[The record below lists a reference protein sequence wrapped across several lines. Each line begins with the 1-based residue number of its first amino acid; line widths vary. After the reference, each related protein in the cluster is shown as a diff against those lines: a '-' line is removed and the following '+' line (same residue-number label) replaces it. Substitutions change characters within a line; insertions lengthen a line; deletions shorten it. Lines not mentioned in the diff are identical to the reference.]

1 MRRVISVKSAIAF
14 ALVLAVLAFLAGSSS
29 APTPATAQAPIV
41 WKVQSAWPPTSIV
54 QDAAKL
60 LVETIEKTSGGRL
73 KLELSPA
80 GAIVP
85 PFEIQDAVNRGV
97 LDAGH
102 TTPGYIIGKLK
113 AFIPLTHGPLFGMD
127 FIDYYGWYWEG
138 GGHELLNE
146 AYQQK
151 LKMNV
156 VSFQVHPEGPQAMG
170 WFKKEIR
177 SFKDIKGQRY
187 RIYAAGAEVY
197 NKLGIASVVLAGGE
211 IVPALER
218 GAIDGAEWINCY
230 DDKILGM
237 DKVAKFH
244 YAPGMH
250 EPVTVGE
257 FIINKAKW
265 DALPADLKEIVKVS
279 VQASY
284 WNHFVRF
291 QEKTAKACAELI
303 AAGVKIVKT
312 TDELNKGFLKAYD
325 EVWQADAA
333 KDDFYKKVI
342 DSQKKYSGLLVPYR
356 LSYWPNYNFIAEHYY
371 KEKIWLKGPEP
382 AVATVASRAPV
393 PAAPASAP
401 APSAKVDLKAVQEAL
416 KAKGFDPGG
425 VDGSMGPKTRR
436 AIMDFQKKEGL
447 PGTGT
452 LDAATLAKLGV
463 AK

>member
-1 MRRVISVKSAIAF
+1 MRRMISTRTAIAL
-14 ALVLAVLAFLAGSSS
+14 ALIVGLVAYLAGSYG
-29 APTPATAQAPIV
+29 APAPATAQAPIK

-60 LVETIEKTSGGRL
+60 LVDTIQKTSGGRL
-73 KLELSPA
+73 QIDLSAA
-80 GAIVP
+80 GAVVP
-85 PFEIQDAVNRGV
+85 PFEIQDAVSRGV
-97 LDAGH
+97 LDGGH
-102 TTPGYIIGKLK
+102 TTPGYIIGKLR

-127 FIDYYGWYWEG
+127 FIDYYGWYWDG
-138 GGHELLNE
+138 GGHELLQE

-177 SFKDIKGQRY
+177 SFADIKGQRY
-187 RIYAAGAEVY
+187 RIYAVGAEVY
-197 NKLGIASVVLAGGE
+197 NKLGIPAVVLAGGE

-218 GAIDGAEWINCY
+218 GAIDGGEWINCY
-230 DDKILGM
+230 DDKVLGL

-250 EPVTVGE
+250 EPTTVGE
-257 FIINKAKW
+257 FIINKGKW

-291 QEKTAKACAELI
+291 QEKTAKACQELL
-303 AAGVKIVKT
+303 ASGVKIIKT
-312 TDELNKGFLKAYD
+312 SDELNRAFLKAYD

-333 KDDFYKKVI
+333 KDDFYRKVI
-342 DSQKKYSGLLVPYR
+342 DSQKKYSSLLVPYR

-371 KEKIWLKGPEP
+371 KDKIWLK
-382 AVATVASRAPV
+382 
-393 PAAPASAP
+393 
-401 APSAKVDLKAVQEAL
+401 
-416 KAKGFDPGG
+416 
-425 VDGSMGPKTRR
+425 
-436 AIMDFQKKEGL
+436 
-447 PGTGT
+447 
-452 LDAATLAKLGV
+452 
-463 AK
+463 

>member
-1 MRRVISVKSAIAF
+1 MRRLVSVRSAIAL
-14 ALVLAVLAFLAGSSS
+14 ALVVALLSFLAGSYSR
-29 APTPATAQAPIV
+29 PTPATAQAPIR

-60 LVETIEKTSGGRL
+60 LVETIEKSAGGRL
-73 KLELSPA
+73 KMELLPA

-85 PFEIQDAVNRGV
+85 AFEIQDAVNRGV

-102 TTPGYIIGKLK
+102 TTPGYIIGKLQ
-113 AFIPLTHGPLFGMD
+113 AFIPLTHGPLYGMD

-146 AYQQK
+146 AYQK
-151 LKMNV
+151 NLKMNV

-177 SFKDIKGQRY
+177 KFEDIKGMKY
-187 RIYAAGAEVY
+187 RIYGIGAETY
-197 NKLGIASVVLAGGE
+197 AKLGISTVTLPGGE

-218 GAIDGAEWINCY
+218 GVIDGAEWINCY
-230 DDKILGM
+230 DDKILGL

-265 DALPADLKEIVKVS
+265 DALPADLKEIIKVS

-303 AAGVKIVKT
+303 ASGVKIIKT
-312 TDELNKGFLKAYD
+312 TDELNRRFLKAYD
-325 EVWQADAA
+325 EIQGGYVA
-333 KDDFYKKVI
+333 KDAFYKKVV
-342 DSQKKYSGLLVPYR
+342 DSQQKYAGLIVPYR
-356 LSYWPNYNFIAEHYY
+356 LSYWPPYNFIGEHYW
-371 KEKIWLKGPEP
+371 KEKIWLK
-382 AVATVASRAPV
+382 
-393 PAAPASAP
+393 
-401 APSAKVDLKAVQEAL
+401 
-416 KAKGFDPGG
+416 
-425 VDGSMGPKTRR
+425 
-436 AIMDFQKKEGL
+436 
-447 PGTGT
+447 
-452 LDAATLAKLGV
+452 
-463 AK
+463 

>member
-1 MRRVISVKSAIAF
+1 MQRFVSLRTAVAL
-14 ALVLAVLAFLAGSSS
+14 ALVVGLVAYFFGAYSGSV
-29 APTPATAQAPIV
+29 ATAQAPIV
-41 WKVQSAWPPTSIV
+41 WKVQSAWPPTSII

-60 LVETIEKTSGGRL
+60 LVETIDKTSGGRL

-80 GAIVP
+80 GAVVP

-113 AFIPLTHGPLFGMD
+113 AFVPLTHGPLFGMD

-146 AYQQK
+146 AYQK
-151 LKMNV
+151 RLNMNV

-177 SFKDIKGQRY
+177 SFNDIKGQRY
-187 RIYAAGAEVY
+187 RIYSVGAEVY
-197 NKLGIASVVLAGGE
+197 NKLGIAGVTLAGGE
-211 IVPALER
+211 
-218 GAIDGAEWINCY
+218 INCY
-230 DDKILGM
+230 DDKVLGI

-257 FIINKAKW
+257 FIINKAKY
-265 DALPADLKEIVKVS
+265 DALPADLKEIIKTS

-291 QEKTAKACAELI
+291 QEKTAKACQELL
-303 AAGVKIVKT
+303 ASGVKIIKT
-312 TDELNKGFLKAYD
+312 TDELNKGFLRAYD
-325 EVWQADAA
+325 EVWQAEAA

-342 DSQKKYSGLLVPYR
+342 DSQKKYSGLVVPYR
-356 LSYWPNYNFIAEHYY
+356 LSYWPNYNFIAEHYH
-371 KEKIWLKGPEP
+371 KDKIWLK
-382 AVATVASRAPV
+382 
-393 PAAPASAP
+393 
-401 APSAKVDLKAVQEAL
+401 
-416 KAKGFDPGG
+416 
-425 VDGSMGPKTRR
+425 
-436 AIMDFQKKEGL
+436 
-447 PGTGT
+447 
-452 LDAATLAKLGV
+452 
-463 AK
+463 

>member
-1 MRRVISVKSAIAF
+1 MKRP
-14 ALVLAVLAFLAGSSS
+14 LVLFSAGIAIGFLFAVVALGGFFAGQV
-29 APTPATAQAPIV
+29 APTPASAQAPIR

-73 KLELSPA
+73 KMELLPA

-85 PFEIQDAVNRGV
+85 AFEIQDAVNRGV
-97 LDAGH
+97 IDAGH
-102 TTPGYIIGKLK
+102 TTPGYIIGKLQ
-113 AFIPLTHGPLFGMD
+113 AFIPLTHGPLYGMD

-146 AYQQK
+146 AYQK
-151 LKMNV
+151 NLNMKV

-177 SFKDIKGQRY
+177 KFEDIKGQKY
-187 RIYAAGAEVY
+187 RIYGIGAETY
-197 NKLGIASVVLAGGE
+197 AKLGISTVTLPGGE

-218 GAIDGAEWINCY
+218 GVIDGAEWINCY
-230 DDKILGM
+230 DDKILGL

-257 FIINKAKW
+257 FIINKAKY
-265 DALPADLKEIVKVS
+265 DALPADLKEIIKVS

-303 AAGVKIVKT
+303 ASGVKIIKT
-312 TDELNKGFLKAYD
+312 SDELNNRFLKAYD
-325 EVWQADAA
+325 EIQSGYVA
-333 KDDFYKKVI
+333 KDAFYKKVV
-342 DSQKKYSGLLVPYR
+342 DSQKKYAGLLVPYR
-356 LSYWPNYNFIAEHYY
+356 LSYWPPYNFIAEHYW
-371 KEKIWLKGPEP
+371 KEKIWLK
-382 AVATVASRAPV
+382 
-393 PAAPASAP
+393 
-401 APSAKVDLKAVQEAL
+401 
-416 KAKGFDPGG
+416 
-425 VDGSMGPKTRR
+425 
-436 AIMDFQKKEGL
+436 
-447 PGTGT
+447 
-452 LDAATLAKLGV
+452 
-463 AK
+463 

>member
-1 MRRVISVKSAIAF
+1 MQRLVSLKAVIVVALLVAVGAYLLGAHTGSVIRPS
-14 ALVLAVLAFLAGSSS
+14 V
-29 APTPATAQAPIV
+29 ATAQTPIK

-60 LVETIEKTSGGRL
+60 LVETINKTSGGRL
-73 KLELSPA
+73 QMELSPA
-80 GAIVP
+80 GAVVP

-138 GGHELLNE
+138 GGHELLQE
-146 AYQQK
+146 AYQKK
-151 LKMNV
+151 LNMNV

-170 WFKKEIR
+170 WFRKEIR
-177 SFKDIKGQRY
+177 KFEDIKGSRY

-230 DDKILGM
+230 DDKILGL

-265 DALPADLKEIVKVS
+265 DALPADLKDVVKTS

-284 WNHFVRF
+284 WNHFVKF
-291 QEKTAKACAELI
+291 QEKTATACQELLKSGI
-303 AAGVKIVKT
+303 KIIKT
-312 TDELNKGFLKAYD
+312 TDELNKRFLRAYD
-325 EVWQADAA
+325 EVWQADAK
-333 KDDFYKKVI
+333 KDDFYQKVI
-342 DSQKKYSGLLVPYR
+342 DSQKKYSSLIVPYR

-371 KEKIWLKGPEP
+371 KDKVWLK
-382 AVATVASRAPV
+382 
-393 PAAPASAP
+393 
-401 APSAKVDLKAVQEAL
+401 
-416 KAKGFDPGG
+416 
-425 VDGSMGPKTRR
+425 
-436 AIMDFQKKEGL
+436 
-447 PGTGT
+447 
-452 LDAATLAKLGV
+452 
-463 AK
+463 

>member
-1 MRRVISVKSAIAF
+1 VVGLVAYFLGAHSGSV
-14 ALVLAVLAFLAGSSS
+14 
-29 APTPATAQAPIV
+29 ATAQAPIR

-60 LVETIEKTSGGRL
+60 LVETIEKNSGGRL
-73 KLELSPA
+73 KLDLSPA
-80 GAIVP
+80 GAVVP
-85 PFEIQDAVNRGV
+85 PFEIQDAVSRGV

-102 TTPGYIIGKLK
+102 TTPGYIIGKLR

-127 FIDYYGWYWEG
+127 FIDYFGWYWEG

-146 AYQQK
+146 AYQQR
-151 LKMNV
+151 LRMNV

-177 SFKDIKGQRY
+177 SFADIQGQRY

-265 DALPADLKEIVKVS
+265 DALPADLKEIVKTS

-284 WNHFVRF
+284 WVHFVRF
-291 QEKTAKACAELI
+291 QEKTAKACQELL

-312 TDELNKGFLKAYD
+312 TDELNQGFLRAYD
-325 EVWQADAA
+325 EVWQAEAA
-333 KDDFYKKVI
+333 KDEFYRKVI
-342 DSQKKYSGLLVPYR
+342 DSQKKYSELVVPYR
-356 LSYWPNYNFIAEHYY
+356 LSYWPNYNFIAEHYW
-371 KEKIWLKGPEP
+371 KEKMWL
-382 AVATVASRAPV
+382 R
-393 PAAPASAP
+393 
-401 APSAKVDLKAVQEAL
+401 
-416 KAKGFDPGG
+416 
-425 VDGSMGPKTRR
+425 
-436 AIMDFQKKEGL
+436 
-447 PGTGT
+447 
-452 LDAATLAKLGV
+452 
-463 AK
+463 

>member
-1 MRRVISVKSAIAF
+1 MARLIPLRF
-14 ALVLAVLAFLAGSSS
+14 ALVAVVLTAFVAFLAGSYS
-29 APTPATAQAPIV
+29 APSPATAQAPIK

-54 QDAAKL
+54 QEAAKL
-60 LVETIEKTSGGRL
+60 LVETIQKNSGGRL
-73 KLELSPA
+73 QIELSPA
-80 GAIVP
+80 GAVVP

-97 LDAGH
+97 LDGGH
-102 TTPGYIIGKLK
+102 TTPGYIIGKLR

-146 AYQQK
+146 AYQK
-151 LKMNV
+151 NLKMNV

-170 WFKKEIR
+170 WFRKEIR
-177 SFKDIKGQRY
+177 SFADIKGSRY

-250 EPVTVGE
+250 EPTTVGE

-265 DALPADLKEIVKVS
+265 DALPADLKEIVKTS

-291 QEKTAKACAELI
+291 QEKTAKACQELL
-303 AAGVKIVKT
+303 AAGIKIIKT
-312 TDELNKGFLKAYD
+312 TDELNRAFLKAYD
-325 EVWQADAA
+325 EIWKADAA

-342 DSQKKYSGLLVPYR
+342 ESQQKYSSLIVPYR

-371 KEKIWLKGPEP
+371 KDKIWLK
-382 AVATVASRAPV
+382 
-393 PAAPASAP
+393 
-401 APSAKVDLKAVQEAL
+401 
-416 KAKGFDPGG
+416 
-425 VDGSMGPKTRR
+425 
-436 AIMDFQKKEGL
+436 
-447 PGTGT
+447 
-452 LDAATLAKLGV
+452 
-463 AK
+463 

>member
-1 MRRVISVKSAIAF
+1 MRRLVSIQSAI
-14 ALVLAVLAFLAGSSS
+14 VLAVVVGLLAFIAGLYSS
-29 APTPATAQAPIV
+29 PTPATAQAPIR

-60 LVETIEKTSGGRL
+60 LVETIEKSAGGRF
-73 KLELSPA
+73 KLELLPA

-85 PFEIQDAVNRGV
+85 AFEIQDAVNRGV

-102 TTPGYIIGKLK
+102 TTPGYIIGKLR

-146 AYQQK
+146 AYQQR

-177 SFKDIKGQRY
+177 KFEDMKGMKY

-197 NKLGIASVVLAGGE
+197 NKLGISSVVLPGGE

-218 GAIDGAEWINCY
+218 GVIDGAEWINCY
-230 DDKILGM
+230 DYKILGI
-237 DKVAKFH
+237 DKVAKYH

-250 EPVTVGE
+250 EPTTVGE

-265 DALPADLKEIVKVS
+265 DALPADLKEIVKTS

-284 WNHFVRF
+284 WNHFVKF
-291 QEKTAKACAELI
+291 QEKTAKACQELL
-303 AAGVKIVKT
+303 AQGVKIIKT
-312 TDELNKGFLKAYD
+312 TDDLNNRFLKAYD
-325 EVWQADAA
+325 ELWQADAA
-333 KDDFYKKVI
+333 KDEFYRKVI
-342 DSQKKYSGLLVPYR
+342 ESQKKYSGLLVPYR

-371 KEKIWLKGPEP
+371 KEKIWLK
-382 AVATVASRAPV
+382 
-393 PAAPASAP
+393 
-401 APSAKVDLKAVQEAL
+401 
-416 KAKGFDPGG
+416 
-425 VDGSMGPKTRR
+425 
-436 AIMDFQKKEGL
+436 
-447 PGTGT
+447 
-452 LDAATLAKLGV
+452 
-463 AK
+463 

>member
-1 MRRVISVKSAIAF
+1 MARLIPMRFAIVAVVLT
-14 ALVLAVLAFLAGSSS
+14 ALVAFLAGSYSVPS
-29 APTPATAQAPIV
+29 PATAQAPIK

-60 LVETIEKTSGGRL
+60 LVETIQKNSAGRL
-73 KLELSPA
+73 QIELSPA
-80 GAIVP
+80 GAVVP

-97 LDAGH
+97 LDGGH
-102 TTPGYIIGKLK
+102 TTPGYIIGKLR

-146 AYQQK
+146 AYQK
-151 LKMNV
+151 NLKMNV

-170 WFKKEIR
+170 WFRKEIR
-177 SFKDIKGQRY
+177 SFADIKGSRY

-250 EPVTVGE
+250 EPTTVGE
-257 FIINKAKW
+257 FIINKTKW
-265 DALPADLKEIVKVS
+265 DALPADLKEIVKTS

-291 QEKTAKACAELI
+291 QEKTAKACQELL
-303 AAGVKIVKT
+303 AAGIKIIKT
-312 TDELNKGFLKAYD
+312 TDELNRAFLKAYD
-325 EVWQADAA
+325 EIWKADAA
-333 KDDFYKKVI
+333 KDDFYRKVI
-342 DSQKKYSGLLVPYR
+342 ESQQKYSSLIVPYR

-371 KEKIWLKGPEP
+371 KDKIWLK
-382 AVATVASRAPV
+382 
-393 PAAPASAP
+393 
-401 APSAKVDLKAVQEAL
+401 
-416 KAKGFDPGG
+416 
-425 VDGSMGPKTRR
+425 
-436 AIMDFQKKEGL
+436 
-447 PGTGT
+447 
-452 LDAATLAKLGV
+452 
-463 AK
+463 

>member
-1 MRRVISVKSAIAF
+1 MKKPLVLV
-14 ALVLAVLAFLAGSSS
+14 LVLAGIVVGFLAAALIFRGVPGGQL
-29 APTPATAQAPIV
+29 AKVPERAQAAIQ

-60 LVETIEKTSGGRL
+60 LVETIEKSAGGRL
-73 KLELSPA
+73 KIELLPA
-80 GAIVP
+80 GAVVP

-102 TTPGYIIGKLK
+102 TTPGYIIGKLQ
-113 AFIPLTHGPLFGMD
+113 AFIPLTHGPLYGMD

-146 AYQQK
+146 AYQQH

-156 VSFQVHPEGPQAMG
+156 VTFQVHPEGPQAMG

-177 SFKDIKGQRY
+177 KFEDIRGQKY
-187 RIYAAGAEVY
+187 RIYGIGAEAY
-197 NKLGIASVVLAGGE
+197 AKLGISTVTLPGGE

-218 GAIDGAEWINCY
+218 GVIDGAEWINCY

-257 FIINKAKW
+257 FIINKGKW
-265 DALPADLKEIVKVS
+265 DALPADLKEIIKVS

-303 AAGVKIVKT
+303 AAGIKVVKT
-312 TDELNKGFLKAYD
+312 TDELNNRFLKAYD
-325 EVWQADAA
+325 EIQNGYIG
-333 KDDFYKKVI
+333 KDDFYKKVT
-342 DSQKKYSGLLVPYR
+342 DSQKKYAGLIVPYR
-356 LSYWPNYNFIAEHYY
+356 LSYWPPYQFIAEHYW
-371 KEKIWLKGPEP
+371 KEKIWLK
-382 AVATVASRAPV
+382 
-393 PAAPASAP
+393 
-401 APSAKVDLKAVQEAL
+401 
-416 KAKGFDPGG
+416 
-425 VDGSMGPKTRR
+425 
-436 AIMDFQKKEGL
+436 
-447 PGTGT
+447 
-452 LDAATLAKLGV
+452 
-463 AK
+463 

>member
-1 MRRVISVKSAIAF
+1 
-14 ALVLAVLAFLAGSSS
+14 
-29 APTPATAQAPIV
+29 
-41 WKVQSAWPPTSIV
+41 
-54 QDAAKL
+54 L
-60 LVETIEKTSGGRL
+60 LVETIEKNSGGRL
-73 KLELSPA
+73 KLDLSPA
-80 GAIVP
+80 GAVVP

-127 FIDYYGWYWEG
+127 FIDYFGWYWEG
-138 GGHELLNE
+138 GGHDLLNE
-146 AYQQK
+146 AYQQR

-177 SFKDIKGQRY
+177 TFDDIKGQRY

-265 DALPADLKEIVKVS
+265 DALPADLKEIVKTS

-284 WNHFVRF
+284 WVHFVRF
-291 QEKTAKACAELI
+291 QEKTAKACQELL
-303 AAGVKIVKT
+303 ASGVKIVKT
-312 TDELNKGFLKAYD
+312 TDELNKGFLRAYD

-333 KDDFYKKVI
+333 KDEFYRKVI
-342 DSQKKYSGLLVPYR
+342 DSQKKYSGLVVPYR

-371 KEKIWLKGPEP
+371 QDKIWLK
-382 AVATVASRAPV
+382 
-393 PAAPASAP
+393 
-401 APSAKVDLKAVQEAL
+401 
-416 KAKGFDPGG
+416 
-425 VDGSMGPKTRR
+425 
-436 AIMDFQKKEGL
+436 
-447 PGTGT
+447 
-452 LDAATLAKLGV
+452 
-463 AK
+463 

>member
-1 MRRVISVKSAIAF
+1 MCKMVPLRSAM
-14 ALVLAVLAFLAGSSS
+14 ALTLVVALLAFYAGSYN
-29 APTPATAQAPIV
+29 TPIPAQAQAQAQAPIQ

-80 GAIVP
+80 GAVVP

-138 GGHELLNE
+138 GGHDLLNE
-146 AYQQK
+146 AYQQR

-177 SFKDIKGQRY
+177 SFADIKGQRY

-250 EPVTVGE
+250 EPMTVGE

-265 DALPADLKEIVKVS
+265 DALPADLKEIVKTS

-291 QEKTAKACAELI
+291 QEKTAKACQELL
-303 AAGVKIVKT
+303 ASGVKIVKT
-312 TDELNKGFLKAYD
+312 TDELNKGFLQAYD

-333 KDDFYKKVI
+333 KDEFYRKVVE
-342 DSQKKYSGLLVPYR
+342 SQKKYSELVVPYR

-371 KEKIWLKGPEP
+371 KDKVWLK
-382 AVATVASRAPV
+382 
-393 PAAPASAP
+393 
-401 APSAKVDLKAVQEAL
+401 
-416 KAKGFDPGG
+416 
-425 VDGSMGPKTRR
+425 
-436 AIMDFQKKEGL
+436 
-447 PGTGT
+447 
-452 LDAATLAKLGV
+452 
-463 AK
+463 

>member
-1 MRRVISVKSAIAF
+1 MRRLISLRSAIGF
-14 ALVLAVLAFLAGSSS
+14 AVVVAVLAFLAGSYS
-29 APTPATAQAPIV
+29 APTPATAQAPIK

-60 LVETIEKTSGGRL
+60 LVDTINKTSGGRL
-73 KLELSPA
+73 QMELLPA

-85 PFEIQDAVNRGV
+85 AFEIQDAVNRGV

-102 TTPGYIIGKLK
+102 TTPGYIIGKLR

-146 AYQQK
+146 AYQQR

-177 SFKDIKGQRY
+177 KFEDIRGTKY

-197 NKLGIASVVLAGGE
+197 NKLGISSVVLPGGE

-218 GAIDGAEWINCY
+218 GVIDGAEWINCY
-230 DDKILGM
+230 DDKILGI

-257 FIINKAKW
+257 FIINKAKF
-265 DALPADLKEIVKVS
+265 DALPADLKEIIKTS

-291 QEKTAKACAELI
+291 QEKTAKACQELLASGTRI
-303 AAGVKIVKT
+303 IKT
-312 TDELNKGFLKAYD
+312 TDELNNRFLKAWD
-325 EVWQADAA
+325 ELWQADAA
-333 KDDFYKKVI
+333 KDELYRRVI
-342 DSQKKYSGLLVPYR
+342 ESQKKYSGLLVPYR

-371 KEKIWLKGPEP
+371 KNKVWLK
-382 AVATVASRAPV
+382 
-393 PAAPASAP
+393 
-401 APSAKVDLKAVQEAL
+401 
-416 KAKGFDPGG
+416 
-425 VDGSMGPKTRR
+425 
-436 AIMDFQKKEGL
+436 
-447 PGTGT
+447 
-452 LDAATLAKLGV
+452 
-463 AK
+463 

>member
-1 MRRVISVKSAIAF
+1 M
-14 ALVLAVLAFLAGSSS
+14 ALTVAVALLAFFAGSYS
-29 APTPATAQAPIV
+29 APAPATAQQAPIR

-60 LVETIEKTSGGRL
+60 LVETIEKNAGGRL
-73 KLELSPA
+73 KIELSPA
-80 GAIVP
+80 GAVVP
-85 PFEIQDAVNRGV
+85 PFEIQDAVSRGV

-146 AYQQK
+146 AYQQR

-177 SFKDIKGQRY
+177 TFDDIKGQRY

-218 GAIDGAEWINCY
+218 GTIDGAEWINCY
-230 DDKILGM
+230 DDKILGL

-250 EPVTVGE
+250 EPVTIGE
-257 FIINKAKW
+257 FIINKTKW
-265 DALPADLKEIVKVS
+265 DALPADLKEIVKTA

-291 QEKTAKACAELI
+291 QEKTAKACQELL
-303 AAGVKIVKT
+303 AAGIKIVKT
-312 TDELNKGFLKAYD
+312 TDELNKGFLQAYD

-333 KDDFYKKVI
+333 KDEFYRKVI
-342 DSQKKYSGLLVPYR
+342 DSQKKYSEVVVPYR

-371 KEKIWLKGPEP
+371 KDKVWLK
-382 AVATVASRAPV
+382 
-393 PAAPASAP
+393 
-401 APSAKVDLKAVQEAL
+401 
-416 KAKGFDPGG
+416 
-425 VDGSMGPKTRR
+425 
-436 AIMDFQKKEGL
+436 
-447 PGTGT
+447 
-452 LDAATLAKLGV
+452 
-463 AK
+463 

>member
-1 MRRVISVKSAIAF
+1 MQRLVSLKSAVIL
-14 ALVLAVLAFLAGSSS
+14 ALVVGFIAYVVGAHSGSVV
-29 APTPATAQAPIV
+29 TPSVATAQTPIK

-73 KLELSPA
+73 QIELSPA

-97 LDAGH
+97 LDGGH

-138 GGHELLNE
+138 GGHELLQE
-146 AYQQK
+146 AYKK
-151 LKMNV
+151 LNMNV

-177 SFKDIKGQRY
+177 SFKDIKGSRY

-230 DDKILGM
+230 DDKILGL

-250 EPVTVGE
+250 EPTTVGE
-257 FIINKAKW
+257 FIINKGKW
-265 DALPADLKEIVKVS
+265 DALPADLKEVVKTS

-291 QEKTAKACAELI
+291 QEKTAKACQELL
-303 AAGVKIVKT
+303 AAGIKIIKT

-333 KDDFYKKVI
+333 KDEFYRKVI
-342 DSQKKYSGLLVPYR
+342 DSQKKYSGLVVPYR
-356 LSYWPNYNFIAEHYY
+356 MSYWPEYKFIGEHYW
-371 KEKIWLKGPEP
+371 KEKIWLSDKPL
-382 AVATVASRAPV
+382 AK
-393 PAAPASAP
+393 AAPAAAP
-401 APSAKVDLKAVQEAL
+401 AAAKPAEKKAPE
-416 KAKGFDPGG
+416 
-425 VDGSMGPKTRR
+425 
-436 AIMDFQKKEGL
+436 KK
-447 PGTGT
+447 
-452 LDAATLAKLGV
+452 
-463 AK
+463 

>member
-1 MRRVISVKSAIAF
+1 MRTMVSLRSSIA
-14 ALVLAVLAFLAGSSS
+14 LTLAVALLAFLAGSYSTP
-29 APTPATAQAPIV
+29 APATAQAPIK
-41 WKVQSAWPPTSIV
+41 WKVQHAWPTGTFPE
-54 QDAAKL
+54 DAAKL
-60 LVETIEKTSGGRL
+60 LVQTIDKNSGGRL
-73 KLELSPA
+73 KLELVPS
-80 GAIVP
+80 GAVVP
-85 PFEIQDAVNRGV
+85 PFEVQDAVSRGV

-146 AYQQK
+146 AYQKK
-151 LKMNV
+151 LNMNV

-177 SFKDIKGQRY
+177 SFNDIKGQRY

-197 NKLGIASVVLAGGE
+197 SKLGVASVTLAGGE

-218 GAIDGAEWINCY
+218 GAIDGAEWVNCS
-230 DDKILGM
+230 DDRILGIDKI
-237 DKVAKFH
+237 AKFH

-257 FIINKAKW
+257 FIINKPKW
-265 DALPADLKEIVKVS
+265 EALPADLKEIVKTS

-291 QEKTAKACAELI
+291 QEKTAKACQELL
-303 AAGVKIVKT
+303 AAGVKIIKT
-312 TDELNKGFLKAYD
+312 TDELNKGFLRAYD
-325 EVWQADAA
+325 EISQVDAA

-342 DSQKKYSGLLVPYR
+342 DSQKKYSSLVVPYR

-371 KEKIWLKGPEP
+371 KDKIWLK
-382 AVATVASRAPV
+382 
-393 PAAPASAP
+393 
-401 APSAKVDLKAVQEAL
+401 
-416 KAKGFDPGG
+416 
-425 VDGSMGPKTRR
+425 
-436 AIMDFQKKEGL
+436 
-447 PGTGT
+447 
-452 LDAATLAKLGV
+452 
-463 AK
+463 

>member
-1 MRRVISVKSAIAF
+1 MGKMVPLRSAMVLTLAIA
-14 ALVLAVLAFLAGSSS
+14 LLAYLAGSSN
-29 APTPATAQAPIV
+29 APVPAQAQAPAPIQ

-60 LVETIEKTSGGRL
+60 LVETIEKNSSGRL

-80 GAIVP
+80 GAVVP

-146 AYQQK
+146 AYQQR

-177 SFKDIKGQRY
+177 SFADVKGQRY

-197 NKLGIASVVLAGGE
+197 SKLGIASVVLAGGE

-265 DALPADLKEIVKVS
+265 DALPADLKEIIKTS

-291 QEKTAKACAELI
+291 QEKTAKACQELL
-303 AAGVKIVKT
+303 ASGVKIVKT
-312 TDELNKGFLKAYD
+312 TDELNKGFLQAYD

-333 KDDFYKKVI
+333 KDEFYRKVI
-342 DSQKKYSGLLVPYR
+342 ESQKKYSELVVPYR

-371 KEKIWLKGPEP
+371 KDKIWLK
-382 AVATVASRAPV
+382 
-393 PAAPASAP
+393 
-401 APSAKVDLKAVQEAL
+401 
-416 KAKGFDPGG
+416 
-425 VDGSMGPKTRR
+425 
-436 AIMDFQKKEGL
+436 
-447 PGTGT
+447 
-452 LDAATLAKLGV
+452 
-463 AK
+463 